1 MAAWEIVRVWFHKSQ
16 NLKKGDDDNRLFN
29 LFYQNQS
36 TKDLPFVNHFF
47 ILKTMSGI
55 TSDGWKEM

>member
-1 MAAWEIVRVWFHKSQ
+1 MCVRFHKSQ
-16 NLKKGDDDNRLFN
+16 YLKKGDDDNRLFN

-47 ILKTMSGI
+47 ILKTVSGI
-55 TSDGWKEM
+55 TSDG